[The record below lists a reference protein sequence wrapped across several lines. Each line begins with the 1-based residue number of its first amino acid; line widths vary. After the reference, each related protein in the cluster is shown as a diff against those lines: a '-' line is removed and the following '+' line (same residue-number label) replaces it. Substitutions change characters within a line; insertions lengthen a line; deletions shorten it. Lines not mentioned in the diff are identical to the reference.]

1 MSSKKYI
8 IKEGLFNWL
17 LSKLVGKDNNAK
29 LRWYAAIKTDPKLR
43 KLSKEFE
50 NSAKDL
56 KRHFDKVGAKDQ
68 AYKDELE
75 NILKQR

>member
-29 LRWYAAIKTDPKLR
+29 LRYYAAIKTDSKLR

-50 NSAKDL
+50 KSASDL

-68 AYKDELE
+68 RYKDDLE

>member
-50 NSAKDL
+50 KSAGEL
-56 KRHFDKVGAKDQ
+56 KRHFDRVGAQDQ
-68 AYKDELE
+68 DYKDELE
-75 NILKQR
+75 NILKRR